1 MLRVS
6 RDGLLSINSY
16 LPVIVRI
23 FNDGRIQL
31 QIDGEQDPFFS
42 AANPN
47 SEQIRFV
54 GFSIVGNAPSNW
66 LFDCPI
72 DRPPPRVCQQY
83 MTPVNVNQYMAFWRV
98 RDLDDN
104 TQRGDIRLN
113 LQVRT
118 VRNVRILLSSV
129 SNFNAA
135 VNSPYYEI
143 VLGAGDN
150 REFELQR
157 NTGRLDR
164 TTVRDLLTPNAWVPV
179 EISILSG
186 KCINSKIIIFKNC
199 IFFFYFFRRKP

>member
-1 MLRVS
+1 M
-6 RDGLLSINSY
+6 
-16 LPVIVRI
+16 IVRI
-23 FNDGRIQL
+23 FNDGLVQL
-31 QIDGEQDPFFS
+31 QIDGEQEPFLS
-42 AANPN
+42 AANRNHEP
-47 SEQIRFV
+47 IRFV
-54 GFSIVGNAPSNW
+54 GFTINGNVASHW

-72 DRPPPRVCQQY
+72 DRPAPRVCQQY
-83 MTPVNVNQYMAFWRV
+83 MTPVNVNQYLSFWRV

-129 SNFNAA
+129 ANFNAGVSA
-135 VNSPYYEI
+135 PYYEI

-164 TTVRDLLTPNAWVPV
+164 TTANNLLTPTAWTPI

-186 KCINSKIIIFKNC
+186 KYNKVQ
-199 IFFFYFFRRKP
+199 